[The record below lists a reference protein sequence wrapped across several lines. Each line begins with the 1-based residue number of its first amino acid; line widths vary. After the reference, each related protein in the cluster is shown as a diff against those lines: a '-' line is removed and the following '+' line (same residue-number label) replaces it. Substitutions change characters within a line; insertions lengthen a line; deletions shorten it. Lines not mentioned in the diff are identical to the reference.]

1 MATRR
6 ASCTCGQLT
15 VEVEGDPVRISI
27 CHCLACQ
34 RRTGSVFGTQA
45 RWPREQV
52 RIEGYA
58 TECVRISDEG
68 EERSRFS
75 AVVGRLP
82 QAERLDRG
90 LPRSEGQESTP
101 DRKCPTSNGPL
112 THSRGL
118 EVCAALGG
126 PVP

>member
-1 MATRR
+1 
-6 ASCTCGQLT
+6 
-15 VEVEGDPVRISI
+15 
-27 CHCLACQ
+27 
-34 RRTGSVFGTQA
+34 VFGAQA

-68 EERSRFS
+68 EECSRLS
-75 AVVGRLP
+75 AVVGRLF
-82 QAERLDRG
+82 RRKGWTGG

-112 THSRGL
+112 THARGL
-118 EVCAALGG
+118 EICAALGG